1 MVFGLIGFSPLVWAG
16 EPAVLAGLLNK
27 YPVMLSVNS
36 NYTEQTLLLLR
47 LEQQQGGLSVC
58 YNLLQQT
65 RKKLTS
71 PLLPRVWGI
80 FLAARYIVQHLLLHK
95 LDKQRKPI
103 NRLQISAEI
112 MWCPLPLS
120 LADYLDNSTHFRST
134 WRDVQ
139 PWGSHIMS
147 GHFERVGRERM
158 LGGVESVGLQCPDCQ
173 LWASHH
179 WSQSPSPQSTET
191 DWQLSWSPSTGLD
204 WTGVDWT
211 GFLCAGSSIWLV
223 LQAVTREQ
231 HEMTNE

>member
-80 FLAARYIVQHLLLHK
+80 FLAARYIVEHLLLHK

-112 MWCPLPLS
+112 MWCPLRLS
-120 LADYLDNSTHFRST
+120 LADYLDNSSHFRST

-139 PWGSHIMS
+139 PCGSHIMS

-179 WSQSPSPQSTET
+179 WSQSSSPQSTET
-191 DWQLSWSPSTGLD
+191 DWKPSWSPSTGLD
-204 WTGVDWT
+204 WTGVD
-211 GFLCAGSSIWLV
+211 
-223 LQAVTREQ
+223 
-231 HEMTNE
+231 